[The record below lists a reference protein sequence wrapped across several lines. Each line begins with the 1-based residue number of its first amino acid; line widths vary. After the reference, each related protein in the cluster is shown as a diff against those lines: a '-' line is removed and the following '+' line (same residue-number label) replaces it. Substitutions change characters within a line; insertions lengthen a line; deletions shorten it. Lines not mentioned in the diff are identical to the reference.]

1 MKIRKILF
9 CCLLFSSNYALAQYA
24 NIEGRFKSATT
35 ELNLIALDSESGV
48 IAESTSIVV
57 GSCSGSVAGIG
68 KMKGN
73 ALIFS
78 PYTKVAADDACVVT
92 VTFDKK
98 RNTAKIVGESCSSYS
113 GSSCGWEGETIK
125 RAK

>member
-1 MKIRKILF
+1 MKQRSLV
-9 CCLLFSSNYALAQYA
+9 CCLLFISNCALAQYA

-35 ELNLIALDSESGV
+35 GLTLIALDSETGV
-48 IAESTSIVV
+48 IAASTSVV
-57 GSCSGSVAGIG
+57 AGACSGTIAGIG

-78 PYTKVAADDACVVT
+78 PYAKVTADDACVVT

-98 RNTAKIVGESCSSYS
+98 RNTAKIVGDSCASYS
-113 GSSCGWEGETIK
+113 GASCAWEGDTIK
-125 RAK
+125 RVK